1 MNRTVSTLA
10 AATAGVGL
18 AVASTSAKAFV
29 IAPALAAGILAG
41 GVLGGAAI
49 GAAANN
55 RYTYPNGY
63 YAARAVTTGAHRR
76 SGGADRDGQSHQLLL
91 HAPVD

>member
-1 MNRTVSTLA
+1 MNRMVSTLT

-18 AVASTSAKAFV
+18 AVATTSAKAFV

-49 GAAANN
+49 EIG
-55 RYTYPNGY
+55 
-63 YAARAVTTGAHRR
+63 RAHV
-76 SGGADRDGQSHQLLL
+76 
-91 HAPVD
+91 